1 MKDSP
6 TLKRGTARPKE
17 VVKLL
22 AGYMHRTSLRHLFEL
37 PEPRR
42 VLRGKRVDVQQ
53 QQLAW
58 QVVRPPLPA
67 NEPEREEML
76 PPLCPVFPQ
85 ESLRGSGEW

>member
-1 MKDSP
+1 MFCVAVGDAVHARA
-6 TLKRGTARPKE
+6 LDEVGTQ
-17 VVKLL
+17 
-22 AGYMHRTSLRHLFEL
+22 SLRHLFEL